1 MIKTPL
7 NGKVMQGLL
16 NVIRLTRPLN
26 LAIIALTMWLM
37 MAYVLKPFVEV
48 NGYELQLSTGMFL
61 LLILSTVLIAAAG
74 NVINDYFDQRTDRIN
89 KPRDIIVGVHVKRRV
104 AMVIHQVFNLLGL
117 VLAFYIAY
125 SVGIWKLSIIHFFA
139 AGSLWF
145 YSVQFKR
152 ELIVGNV
159 LIAVLAGM
167 VPVLVGIYEI
177 PLLIREYGAEVAQ
190 FFKLNHPG
198 EDPAVYFKYMFYFIF
213 GYAAFAFALNFIREI
228 QKDMADVK
236 GDMRIG
242 AQTIPLVYG
251 IKNAKKVTG
260 VLIVAT
266 IVGLI
271 VLQQRVVSDIY
282 SLVYLL
288 IAVVGP
294 LIVSLYHN
302 HYAVRRPDFVRA
314 GNALKVAML
323 GGLLYSVVHYYIY
336 YANFD

>member
-1 MIKTPL
+1 MAT
-7 NGKVMQGLL
+7 LL
-16 NVIRLTRPLN
+16 NLIRLTRPLN

-37 MAYVLKPFVEV
+37 MYYVLRPFVEV
-48 NGYELQLSTGMFL
+48 NGYELQLPADKFF
-61 LLILSTVLIAAAG
+61 LLILATVLIAAAG

-89 KPRDIIVGVHVKRRV
+89 RPRDIIVGVQVKRRV
-104 AMVIHQVFNLLGL
+104 AMAVHQIFNLFGL
-117 VLAFYIAY
+117 AIAFYISW

-152 ELIVGNV
+152 ELIIGNV
-159 LIAVLAGM
+159 MVALLAAL
-167 VPVLVGIYEI
+167 VPILVGIYEI

-190 FFKLNHPG
+190 YFKITRPG
-198 EDPAVYFKYMFYFIF
+198 EDPSVYFKYMFYFIF
-213 GYAAFAFALNFIREI
+213 GYATFAFALNLIREI

-242 AQTIPLVYG
+242 ARTIPLVYG
-251 IKNAKKVTG
+251 IKNSKRITG

-271 VLQQRVVSDIY
+271 VLQQLVVSDIY

-288 IAVVGP
+288 LAVVLP
-294 LIVSLYHN
+294 LAISLWFN
-302 HYAVRRPDFVRA
+302 HFAVRRPDFVKA

-323 GGLLYSVVHYYIY
+323 GGLIYSILHYYVY
-336 YANFD
+336 YTPAFD

>member
-1 MIKTPL
+1 MH
-7 NGKVMQGLL
+7 GLL
-16 NVIRLTRPLN
+16 NVLKLTRPLN

-37 MAYVLKPFVEV
+37 MAFVLEPFVKV
-48 NGYELQLSTGMFL
+48 NGYELQLPAGKFF

-89 KPRDIIVGVHVKRRV
+89 KPGDILVGVHVKRRV
-104 AMVIHQVFNLLGL
+104 AMAVHQLFNLIGL
-117 VLAFYIAY
+117 ALAFYIAW
-125 SVGIWKLSIIHFFA
+125 SVGLWKLSIVHFFA

-152 ELIVGNV
+152 ELIIGNV
-159 LIAVLAGM
+159 LVAMLAAL
-167 VPVLVGIYEI
+167 VPILVGIYEI

-190 FFKLNHPG
+190 YFKLSRPG

-213 GYAAFAFALNFIREI
+213 GYATFAFVLNLIREI

-251 IKNAKKVTG
+251 IKKAKIITG
-260 VLIVAT
+260 VLLVAT

-271 VLQQRVVSDIY
+271 VLQQLVVSDIY
-282 SLVYLL
+282 SLIYLL
-288 IAVVGP
+288 VAVVGP
-294 LIVSLYHN
+294 LVVSLYLN
-302 HYAVRRPDFVRA
+302 HYAVRRPEFVRA

-323 GGLLYSVVHYYIY
+323 GGLLYSIVHYLIY
-336 YANFD
+336 YAPYLD